1 MSGGWGV
8 GVGVGRQSE
17 GSKTTLI
24 LSFTQLALFFL
35 LPFPKT
41 TFSSG
46 VRQDCPKA
54 YLARCE
60 HPDRRDVPCFGG
72 RERRVS
78 TALAAALLLTCVLAV
93 HRSSRSVSP
102 AQQPGP
108 SRALWPA
115 STACRLCN
123 QGTRLQ

>member
-1 MSGGWGV
+1 MSRGCGGR
-8 GVGVGRQSE
+8 RQSE
-17 GSKTTLI
+17 GSRTTLI
-24 LSFTQLALFFL
+24 LSFTQLALFSL

-46 VRQDCPKA
+46 VRQDCPKRTLRA
-54 YLARCE
+54 MSTPTYRMRRAR
-60 HPDRRDVPCFGG
+60 GG
-72 RERRVS
+72 VS
-78 TALAAALLLTCVLAV
+78 TALAAALLITCVLAV

-102 AQQPGP
+102 AQRPGP
-108 SRALWPA
+108 CCALWPA